1 MQQQQKQDIQAASM
15 GAGAGTLSD
24 ANKLALKN
32 LPQDTTD
39 ESLSKVLR
47 ELAVNPTK
55 VSIQNYDKE
64 FTAFIWFADSQS
76 SKYINKFFAS
86 EKAKQLLLTYSNDFV
101 SLKQCAVP
109 LRPLTR
115 PQRRKRCLSKEQTI
129 EPKLNSMR

>member
-1 MQQQQKQDIQAASM
+1 MMQQQQKQDIQAASM

-76 SKYINKFFAS
+76 MCSAAATID
-86 EKAKQLLLTYSNDFV
+86 KA
-101 SLKQCAVP
+101 
-109 LRPLTR
+109 
-115 PQRRKRCLSKEQTI
+115 SKE
-129 EPKLNSMR
+129 EKVPFKRANNRAKA